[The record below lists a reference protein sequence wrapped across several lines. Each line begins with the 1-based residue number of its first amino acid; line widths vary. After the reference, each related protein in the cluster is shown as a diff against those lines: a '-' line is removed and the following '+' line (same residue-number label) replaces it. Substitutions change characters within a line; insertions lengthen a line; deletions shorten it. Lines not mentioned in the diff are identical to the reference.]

1 MKPPYL
7 KKLSKKQLKK
17 EYTRQWREAIRA
29 NGEIYHGNLINDQLH
44 EVIRQQ
50 EHEINIKSIALTE
63 HFWVI
68 DWYKKNISQISN
80 WVVTDLWYKEWELIL
95 INQSFNDRRNK
106 EFEEM
111 ERENYRLKEE
121 LADTQEALSRSRK
134 LRTSLQELADRKHWE
149 KAKIEDMAQNLF
161 YMIQSEMTRVF
172 TDHTDFDLE
181 AWQLKWEDLS
191 EQQKDFHRTH
201 ATHIISHLP
210 TDEKRKTTTE
220 GSPE

>member
-7 KKLSKKQLKK
+7 NKLSKKQLKK

-29 NGEIYHGNLINDQLH
+29 NGEIYLGNITNDQLH

-63 HFWVI
+63 HFWRI
-68 DWYKKNISQISN
+68 
-80 WVVTDLWYKEWELIL
+80 
-95 INQSFNDRRNK
+95 
-106 EFEEM
+106 EE
-111 ERENYRLKEE
+111 LKET
-121 LADTQEALSRSRK
+121 LADTQEALSRSRQ

-149 KAKIEDMAQNLF
+149 KAKIEDMAKNLLIRLCEQESASSQQIADDLGIT
-161 YMIQSEMTRVF
+161 IQEVHTTTWDELTEDERDDLRV
-172 TDHTDFDLE
+172 
-181 AWQLKWEDLS
+181 QV
-191 EQQKDFHRTH
+191 
-201 ATHIISHLP
+201 THIISHLP